1 MTTVSLGRTGLCVN
15 GNGFGALPIQR
26 VTMEESDR
34 IFRHAYE
41 SGIDFYDTA
50 RAYSD
55 SEEKLGHALH
65 DVRSH
70 IILATKTMALTPEG
84 IRADLEKSLT
94 NLRTDYVDI
103 YQLHNPAYCPMPG
116 DGSGVYETL
125 LSLKQEGK
133 LRFLSI
139 TNHRLP
145 VAREAVESGLY
156 DTLQFPFSYLS
167 APADLALVE
176 LCRQK
181 QVGFIAMKAL
191 SGGLIT
197 HAAAAYAYL
206 AQFPSVLP
214 IWGIQRMEELE
225 EFLSY
230 QKNPPTLDAALQVM
244 IEDDRSALSGSFCR
258 GCGYCMPCPVG
269 IEINNCARMSLMLRR
284 APSAAWL
291 TPEYQT
297 KMAQIEDCIH
307 CNKCKAHC
315 PYGLD
320 TPSLLQEN
328 WKDYQEILNG
338 KPL

>member
-34 IFRHAYE
+34 ILRHAYE

-167 APADLALVE
+167 APSDLALVE

-206 AQFPSVLP
+206 AHFPSVLP

-230 QKNPPTLDAALQVM
+230 QKNPPTLDAALQAM

-291 TPEYQT
+291 TPEYQA

-307 CNKCKAHC
+307 CNQCKAHC